1 MKWKWVLGIASAALG
16 VPAIAF
22 YLILSSY
29 NYNNF
34 KPQIV
39 RAVKEATGR
48 ELTLEG
54 DISLKIGLTPALVVK
69 NVSFRNAPWG
79 SQAEMAKINRFEMSV
94 KLLPILSRQIVVK
107 KLTLV
112 EPEILLETSSS
123 GKSNLRV
130 RDCKARAP
138 LRRERGSGL
147 QSKSADGRFR
157 STADREG
164 AHHLHRPYIE
174 KGLWFDGGYAHCN
187 LYRRK
192 WESD

>member
-112 EPEILLETSSS
+112 EPEILFET
-123 GKSNLRV
+123 
-130 RDCKARAP
+130 
-138 LRRERGSGL
+138 
-147 QSKSADGRFR
+147 
-157 STADREG
+157 TA
-164 AHHLHRPYIE
+164 
-174 KGLWFDGGYAHCN
+174 
-187 LYRRK
+187 
-192 WESD
+192 S